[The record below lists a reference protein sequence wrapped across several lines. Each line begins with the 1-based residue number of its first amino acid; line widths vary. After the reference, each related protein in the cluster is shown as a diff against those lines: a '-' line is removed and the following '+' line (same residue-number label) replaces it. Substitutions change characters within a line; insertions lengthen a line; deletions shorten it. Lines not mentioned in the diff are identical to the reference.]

1 MEQVVMDLLR
11 KDPADRPPSAVEAAV
26 TARTPEG
33 APLPNATVRVDGES
47 VGYTPQRL
55 MRRAGQHTIRVEKE
69 GYMPAGRTVLF
80 EPDMETPLIFELP
93 TRPE

>member
-1 MEQVVMDLLR
+1 MDLLR
-11 KDPADRPPSAVEAAV
+11 KDPADRPPSTVEAAV

-33 APLPNATVRVDGES
+33 APLPNATVEVDGES

-55 MRRAGQHTIRVEKE
+55 TRRVSQHTIQVEKK

-80 EPDMETPLIFELP
+80 EPGMETPFVFELP

>member
-1 MEQVVMDLLR
+1 M
-11 KDPADRPPSAVEAAV
+11 

-33 APLPNATVRVDGES
+33 APLPNATVGVDGES

-55 MRRAGQHTIRVEKE
+55 TRRAGQHTIRVEKE
-69 GYMPAGRTVLF
+69 GYMPARRTVLF

-93 TRPE
+93 ARPE

>member
-26 TARTPEG
+26 TARPPEG
-33 APLPNATVRVDGES
+33 APIPNATVRVDGES

-55 MRRAGQHTIRVEKE
+55 MRRAGQHTIRVEK
-69 GYMPAGRTVLF
+69 YMPAGRTVLF
-80 EPDMETPLIFELP
+80 EPDMETPLVFELP
-93 TRPE
+93 ARPE